1 MVIGEAGSSRKEG
14 EEEDWDT
21 VQRLAR
27 NRRAAGRQ
35 ALPRSNS
42 TGHGGGASDGGM
54 ERFAL
59 RLPEHVR
66 TEILMSHRLRHVTSA
81 VASVRVREGSG
92 LDAST
97 MGGSLR
103 NSVARLMSFFVP
115 GAGKA
120 ADTTG
125 ASSVRRREN
134 SSRGAVTEE
143 KRSV

>member
-1 MVIGEAGSSRKEG
+1 MRAPPPFVRPPGARAHGDPHVAQAEARDERGCVRAPVHVKEG
-14 EEEDWDT
+14 
-21 VQRLAR
+21 
-27 NRRAAGRQ
+27 
-35 ALPRSNS
+35 
-42 TGHGGGASDGGM
+42 
-54 ERFAL
+54 
-59 RLPEHVR
+59 
-66 TEILMSHRLRHVTSA
+66 SA
-81 VASVRVREGSG
+81 

-103 NSVARLMSFFVP
+103 NAVARLMSLFVP

-134 SSRGAVTEE
+134 SLRGAGAEE

>member
-1 MVIGEAGSSRKEG
+1 LGR

-42 TGHGGGASDGGM
+42 TGHGGGTSDGGM

-66 TEILMSHRLRHVTSA
+66 TEILMSRRLRHVMSA
-81 VASVRVREGSG
+81 VASVHVKEASA

-103 NSVARLMSFFVP
+103 NAVARLMSLFVP

-125 ASSVRRREN
+125 ASSVRRREI
-134 SSRGAVTEE
+134 SLRGAGAEE

>member
-1 MVIGEAGSSRKEG
+1 LGR
-14 EEEDWDT
+14 EEEDWD
-21 VQRLAR
+21 
-27 NRRAAGRQ
+27 
-35 ALPRSNS
+35 
-42 TGHGGGASDGGM
+42 
-54 ERFAL
+54 
-59 RLPEHVR
+59 
-66 TEILMSHRLRHVTSA
+66 RLRHVMSA
-81 VASVRVREGSG
+81 VASVHVKEASD

-103 NSVARLMSFFVP
+103 NAVARLMSLFVP